1 MNESLFLTINSWAGR
16 SQWLDKFMIFSAEW
30 LGYFLIASVILC
42 FFKNREK
49 YRNMLLVSL
58 GSAIV
63 ARFIFVEII
72 RYFYYNPRPF
82 LVLEN
87 INVLLNH
94 EISSSFPSG
103 HATFY
108 FALAMGVY
116 LYNKKAGYI
125 YFGLAG
131 LIGFARIFVSVHWP
145 LDIVV
150 GAVLGVLVATIVN
163 MIKEGVTKFSSRD
176 AVSRFPH

>member
-1 MNESLFLTINSWAGR
+1 MNIYLFEKLNNLAGQ
-16 SQWLDKFMIFSAEW
+16 SPWLDGFMVFSAEW
-30 LGYFLIASVILC
+30 LGYILIGAVVLLFL
-42 FFKNREK
+42 KNKQK
-49 YRNMLLVSL
+49 YRDMLLVSL

-63 ARFIFVEII
+63 ARFVLAEII

-82 LVLEN
+82 VVLKN

-94 EISSSFPSG
+94 EMASSFPSG
-103 HATFY
+103 HAVFY
-108 FALAMGVY
+108 FALATGVY

-145 LDIVV
+145 LDIVA
-150 GAVLGVLVATIVN
+150 GAGLGVVTAIVVN
-163 MIKEGVTKFSSRD
+163 IIKGKIMKFLSRD
-176 AVSRFPH
+176 AIPRPFH